1 MTFSATLTFAS
12 RAGLL
17 HAFGH
22 MASSPRV
29 PTPAP
34 RAVAPEAPMR
44 RTPGPR
50 PVAVPT
56 PPPPPIDD
64 PYLDASDLPAEDGGD
79 APKVA
84 PGGPSRRARAGRFFR
99 GLPWAKIGIAAGAL
113 VIVAG
118 VVLVALRL
126 RTARLGDPSASGA
139 DAGAG
144 DASAS
149 PAATQGHSSV
159 PVAQPT
165 DQPMLGIR
173 AFVTPVFDEPRDTA
187 KKLGYLRVGAKV
199 ARSAEPAG
207 KSGCPGG
214 WYQIHPRGFV
224 CAGEDA
230 TVDMDDPILQA
241 AAKRPDLRGAMPY
254 RYAFVR
260 AVLPMYLRVPTADEQ
275 FKSEFKLQEHLDW
288 YKENEATVTKPVLG
302 AFDVA
307 IDERGVPLPGKK
319 LGELGMGKNSLEIGL
334 GQLLGGDSETDPIP
348 AWLEGGKRT
357 IPNVS
362 DYKTKGFEI
371 FADRARRHT
380 GLALIGSF
388 AAGEGSLHRRFA
400 VTTDLRLVPATK
412 IKPDTGSPWHGV
424 ELTDGLTLPMAFVR
438 TQGAKIY
445 KIAKGKVEPAG
456 EADWRSVHHL
466 TGKMRTVEGVKYYR
480 AKDKYWLHQQDVG
493 LAVAP
498 QSWPKD
504 AEDGKK
510 WIEVSIGHQTLVMW
524 EGKRPVYAT
533 LISSGKAG
541 MDDPKTTTAT
551 VRGVFKIRNKHV
563 SATMDSNESSSV
575 GGKANTTYVAKG
587 DDGDDDDRPA
597 PKSAPK
603 PSKAQAQPAKGGG
616 AQPKP
621 KAGGKDDKAAKPAKA
636 AKAGGKGAKDDKAA
650 KKPAAPAAKP
660 AAGGKELKPGD
671 PDYVPRKG
679 DGVYGVTL
687 RRGHGTYQLRDVPYI
702 QYFESGYALH
712 VAYWHDV
719 FGTPRSH
726 GCINLSPVDGHRLFL
741 WTEPAVPD
749 GWHAVNTGEDM
760 GEGTTV
766 IVHE

>member
-1 MTFSATLTFAS
+1 
-12 RAGLL
+12 
-17 HAFGH
+17 
-22 MASSPRV
+22 MARMPSPRV

-34 RAVAPEAPMR
+34 RAVAPR
-44 RTPGPR
+44 RPDGP
-50 PVAVPT
+50 PL
-56 PPPPPIDD
+56 DD
-64 PYLDASDLPAEDGGD
+64 PYLTEPGLDGSSQAD
-79 APKVA
+79 APGAPAPRQPGKGRVA
-84 PGGPSRRARAGRFFR
+84 RLFR
-99 GLPWAKIGIAAGAL
+99 GLPWAKIGIAFGA
-113 VIVAG
+113 VAIVGG
-118 VVLVALRL
+118 VATAALRL
-126 RTARLGDPSASGA
+126 RAARLAEVSASGA

-144 DASAS
+144 DAAA
-149 PAATQGHSSV
+149 PAASQGQSSV
-159 PVAQPT
+159 PIAQPT

-173 AFVTPVFDEPRDTA
+173 SFVTPVYAEPRDTS

-199 ARSAEPAG
+199 ARSPEPVG
-207 KSGCPGG
+207 KASCPGG
-214 WYQIHPRGFV
+214 WYQVHPKGYV

-230 TVDMDDPILQA
+230 TTDLDDPILRA
-241 AAKRPDLRGAMPY
+241 ASKRPDLRAAMPY

-288 YKENEATVTKPVLG
+288 YKENEATVSRPTLG
-302 AFDVA
+302 AWDVP
-307 IDERGVPLPGKK
+307 IDDRGVPIAGKK
-319 LGELGMGKNSLEIGL
+319 LGELGMGKNSLELGL
-334 GQLLGGDSETDPIP
+334 GQLLGGETDDDPIP
-348 AWLEGGKRT
+348 FWLEAGKRL

-380 GLALIGSF
+380 GLALVGSF
-388 AAGEGSLHRRFA
+388 PSGEGSLHRRFA
-400 VTTDLRLVPATK
+400 VTTDLRLAPATK
-412 IKPDTGSPWHGV
+412 IKPDTGSPWHGL
-424 ELTDGLTLPMAFVR
+424 ELTDTFSLPLAFVR

-445 KIAKGKVEPAG
+445 KIIKGKVEVAG
-456 EADWRSVHHL
+456 DADHRSVHQL

-480 AKDKYWLHQQDVG
+480 ARDKYWLHQQDVG
-493 LAVAP
+493 LAVP
-498 QSWPKD
+498 PSSWPKD

-510 WIEVSIGHQTLVMW
+510 WIEVSIGNQTLVMW

-533 LISSGKAG
+533 LVSTGKAG
-541 MDDPKTTTAT
+541 LDDPKTTTAT
-551 VRGVFKIRNKHV
+551 VRGVFKIRNKHI

-575 GGKANTTYVAKG
+575 GGKAATTYVAKN
-587 DDGDDDDRPA
+587 DGDDDDRPA
-597 PKSAPK
+597 PKSAPS
-603 PSKAQAQPAKGGG
+603 PSKAQARPAKASG
-616 AQPKP
+616 ASPKP
-621 KAGGKDDKAAKPAKA
+621 KSGGKDSKAAKPGSKP
-636 AKAGGKGAKDDKAA
+636 AKDDKSAKKGPAPKAGAA
-650 KKPAAPAAKP
+650 KAKP
-660 AAGGKELKPGD
+660 AAGGKAEPRPGD

-726 GCINLSPVDGHRLFL
+726 GCINLSPIDGHRLFL

-749 GWHAVNTGEDM
+749 GWHAINTGEEM
-760 GEGTTV
+760 GDGTTV